1 MGADGDRN
9 FTSKSFVIIA
19 RWIAVCQAVSTT
31 ISLCLKEGRP
41 QRNTVL
47 LVLHSQGHLKV
58 EAFYRSRPVFRV
70 SPAATHEKQEK
81 RVFAGSDTLSPG
93 QRSSRSSKGPT
104 APCNPAFAAFKSPWG
119 LAMSCPFLLS
129 GRDLASWFVPAP
141 TLR

>member
-70 SPAATHEKQEK
+70 SPQATHEKQEK

-93 QRSSRSSKGPT
+93 QRSSRSGKGPA
-104 APCNPAFAAFKSPWG
+104 APCNPAFATFKSPCV
-119 LAMSCPFLLS
+119 LCLVTCYLS
-129 GRDLASWFVPAP
+129 SDVV
-141 TLR
+141 